1 MNLAAREKLA
11 HLVKERSA
19 KAGGQRA
26 YARKLGVNTLTV
38 AGWLRCASIPS
49 LENFILIAED
59 AGFSVEELVAYL
71 GLTQSPS
78 QIDSDQV
85 LKQMRMLG
93 RDDLAR
99 IVEAGVR
106 MLATG

>member
-11 HLVKERSA
+11 HLVKERSE

-26 YARKLGVNTLTV
+26 YARKLGITALTV
-38 AGWLRCASIPS
+38 AGWLRCASTPS

-59 AGFSVEELVAYL
+59 AGFTVEELVTYL
-71 GLTQSPS
+71 GLTQSPN
-78 QIDSDQV
+78 QVEADQV

-93 RDDLAR
+93 RDDLAQ